1 MDDEIAFAR
10 NDNECS
16 SKNLYC
22 TCADTVALLSKG
34 EAWPLL
40 VNLLSTGAE
49 DITTDEGGL

>member
-49 DITTDEGGL
+49 DITTGEGGL